1 MAQKSIIP
9 SVDLGAKSPFNKKL
23 TVLLVLVALAAIVAS
38 AMLGKSASIPEEEK
52 NETEDVSFTEG
63 TARNIQLEFEAPIP
77 KAADSGRTDTE
88 SNQVNNGNGQT
99 NRGSYEAS
107 MPGRIQT

>member
-38 AMLGKSASIPEEEK
+38 AMLG
-52 NETEDVSFTEG
+52 
-63 TARNIQLEFEAPIP
+63 
-77 KAADSGRTDTE
+77 
-88 SNQVNNGNGQT
+88 
-99 NRGSYEAS
+99 
-107 MPGRIQT
+107 